1 MWMEHW
7 SHWSLY
13 QLTKYNFMLSQ
24 IFMEHWHFNMWFSLK
39 YMYLVLS
46 KFLVPGGHLSR
57 HSHICRKNG
66 TYFFQTST
74 DSYFYHLI
82 HLQWPVP
89 CWVCFPF
96 GPGLVPFAATKSG
109 GFVAVTWSKLQCG
122 APNVLFVGLVLRNIL
137 VTSSINCINHSEIS
151 IIHQLSIELWGHH
164 IVVGIEVS

>member
-57 HSHICRKNG
+57 HSHICRKKC

-82 HLQWPVP
+82 HWQWPVP

-96 GPGLVPFAATKSG
+96 GPGLVPSSDKI
-109 GFVAVTWSKLQCG
+109 
-122 APNVLFVGLVLRNIL
+122 LVLSLQLDPSCN
-137 VTSSINCINHSEIS
+137 VGPQCFVCWSSPQQYSS
-151 IIHQLSIELWGHH
+151 YK
-164 IVVGIEVS
+164 